1 MTHERNLTLED
12 CNISGDERELFTGFR
27 DYLHLLEG
35 NCTYPSAFR
44 CEIVDF
50 MKGMVRDFLMSRGVS
65 WDDAY
70 DFAWNRHFPR
80 NVDKAGSG
88 LAIQHLSYSIGMMQ
102 ACQ

>member
-1 MTHERNLTLED
+1 MTHERNLTLND

-27 DYLHLLEG
+27 DYLHWLG
-35 NCTYPSAFR
+35 GRIDSNCHNSYPIVFR
-44 CEIVDF
+44 CEVVDF

-80 NVDKAGSG
+80 NMDKAAS
-88 LAIQHLSYSIGMMQ
+88 
-102 ACQ
+102 